1 MGDPLGGEFE
11 AATLEQSLMV
21 IVVSIAREKLTHRPC
36 SYIGCCPQP
45 HTPSIYPSTISFIHT
60 PSSIHPLFHHRSI
73 DYLIIAK
80 IKMFYI
86 LEHEQPGRTTFQT
99 IVTNI

>member
-60 PSSIHPLFHHRSI
+60 PLPSIHYFIIDPL
-73 DYLIIAK
+73 
-80 IKMFYI
+80 
-86 LEHEQPGRTTFQT
+86 TTLL
-99 IVTNI
+99 